1 MHVIIFGQ
9 SFLTKNLFKLV
20 NEGIKWC
27 PNGGTDVKMKLKNII
42 LLILAML
49 AVSIALYY
57 LTLTSFGW
65 GQWLLVTVNV
75 IFFGLFLALLQFR
88 RKVARLPS
96 SIYLAFIVAFYA
108 EMFGFPL
115 TMYILMGVFG
125 YSDIYSLE
133 FLLTKVMG
141 QQPFY
146 IVFHYY
152 VFPASQVI
160 IGIGML
166 LVIFGWKEIYNAK
179 GKLVT
184 TGIYRYVR
192 HPQYLGFL
200 LITLGMNVWWLTI
213 ITLALWPVLAIV
225 YYKLAKI
232 EEKDAEE
239 KFGEEYLKYKRTVPR
254 FIPRIRRK
262 TVSS

>member
-1 MHVIIFGQ
+1 MVSKG
-9 SFLTKNLFKLV
+9 SGN
-20 NEGIKWC
+20 
-27 PNGGTDVKMKLKNII
+27 VKMKLKNILFFI
-42 LLILAML
+42 LVLLGVSLAL
-49 AVSIALYY
+49 FY

-65 GQWLLVTVNV
+65 NQWLLVLINI

-96 SIYLAFIVAFYA
+96 SVYLAFIVAFFA

-115 TMYILMGVFG
+115 TMYIFMGVFG

-141 QQPFY
+141 QELFY
-146 IVFHYY
+146 NVFHYW
-152 VFPASQVI
+152 VFPASKVI
-160 IGIGML
+160 MGIGIL
-166 LVIFGWKEIYNAK
+166 LVIFGWKQIHEAK

-184 TGIYRYVR
+184 TGIYRYIR
-192 HPQYLGFL
+192 HPQYLGFF
-200 LITLGMNVWWLTI
+200 LITLGMNVQWLTI
-213 ITLALWPVLAIV
+213 ITLALWPVVVIV
-225 YYKLAKI
+225 YYKLAKT

-239 KFGEEYLKYKRTVPR
+239 KFGEEYLKYKRTVPG

-262 TVSS
+262 KPDS